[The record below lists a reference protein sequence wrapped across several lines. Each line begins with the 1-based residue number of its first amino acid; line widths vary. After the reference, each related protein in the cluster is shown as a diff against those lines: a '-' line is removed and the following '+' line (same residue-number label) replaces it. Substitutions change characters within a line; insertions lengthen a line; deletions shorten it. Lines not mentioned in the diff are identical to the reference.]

1 SPRKL
6 TVIRSRIFHL
16 RYLEVL
22 REEVSLFRQPDHGHS
37 EAGGSRYAGAAMVPR
52 TRHERGDVLQ
62 MACEVRRH
70 GRLDDGEAEGA
81 GRREPAAE
89 EDVRRGAAQGR
100 DRPGGAGEKVVKP
113 SRRREMAQQAV
124 AARGR
129 PSGWPVRRSTSARP
143 ATAINRNS
151 RMRTPRSRT
160 GWFD

>member
-22 REEVSLFRQPDHGHS
+22 REEVSLFRQQDHGHS
-37 EAGGSRYAGAAMVPR
+37 EAGGSRYAGAAIVPR

-100 DRPGGAGEKVVKP
+100 DRPGGAGKKVVKP

-124 AARGR
+124 AARG
-129 PSGWPVRRSTSARP
+129 
-143 ATAINRNS
+143 ATIRLAAINRNS